1 MLTSHSP
8 ASAAHERQLAN
19 CFELMETLVQR
30 RQEPIR
36 NELEPIRKLS
46 MLHLDVLLLIYH
58 FARNCPGQ
66 ILEIGAFLGGAT
78 MAAALGVRDSGTRKR
93 LVSIEPGGSLKHPQ
107 LPSRDIYRDLQRN
120 LHKHQLAD
128 MVTLIN
134 GRSFEPT
141 TIAAVQQAI
150 GAGEIGLLIIDADG
164 RAKRDTECYQ
174 DRLADLCAFVIDDYL
189 GPANKAVTTRKDVDE
204 LVAAGRL
211 EPLGFYGW
219 GTWVGRWRARSVDRA
234 EVDSNLSAQTD

>member
-1 MLTSHSP
+1 VLTSHSSAP
-8 ASAAHERQLAN
+8 AAHERQLAD

-36 NELEPIRKLS
+36 NELEQIRKLS

-58 FARNCPGQ
+58 FAKSCPGQ

-78 MAAALGVRDSGTRKR
+78 MAAALGVRDSGTQKR

-120 LHKHQLAD
+120 LHKHRLAD
-128 MVTLIN
+128 LVTLIN
-134 GRSFEPT
+134 GRSFQPT
-141 TIAAVQQAI
+141 TIAAAHQAI
-150 GAGEIGLLIIDADG
+150 GPDEIGLLIVDADG
-164 RAKRDTECYQ
+164 QVKRDLTLYGKK
-174 DRLADLCAFVIDDYL
+174 LADSCAVLIDDYL
-189 GPANKAVTTRKDVDE
+189 GPATKAATTRKDVDE
-204 LVAAGRL
+204 LAAAGRL

-219 GTWVGRWRARSVDRA
+219 GTWVGRWRARSTTGA
-234 EVDSNLSAQTD
+234 EVDSSLSAQID